1 MAISTIPMRPN
12 LQVVCP
18 LSESKHNVHSEF
30 MSQDRMKSFIF
41 MILLLSLQNVVS
53 FSLLKWQLVVPSSTK
68 LYSREIMS
76 NMDIMCLENAADI
89 CSYYDNCDLDEREA
103 LLNRFEEQTE
113 LMVDK
118 VATMTAL
125 VKHLKTGDHKH
136 VEDDEVATLRN
147 NIFALLNNSLAT

>member
-1 MAISTIPMRPN
+1 
-12 LQVVCP
+12 
-18 LSESKHNVHSEF
+18 
-30 MSQDRMKSFIF
+30 
-41 MILLLSLQNVVS
+41 
-53 FSLLKWQLVVPSSTK
+53 
-68 LYSREIMS
+68 MS

-89 CSYYDNCDLDEREA
+89 CSYYDNCDIDDREA

-136 VEDDEVATLRN
+136 MEDDEVATLRN
-147 NIFALLNNSLAT
+147 NIFALLNNSLAS